1 MSTTSHIHSSLSGPP
16 VLCLS
21 ASCSFC
27 LEVKPFLKCWRLSII
42 SQQLS
47 AQGLAEENPQATT
60 GMLSQFTQLPRDR
73 NDRTCA
79 FRFSWFGARQ
89 FFAELARLFSRAT
102 RGRERF
108 SWQGLPSL
116 HPSWLVEALLGS
128 AIGAALATLLKFDR
142 REIED
147 GIHGFNPTLVGVAVL
162 FFLDPGQ
169 ILVWILLIVG
179 CLAATIV
186 CYLMRR
192 FLKFPSYT
200 APFVVSTWI
209 LFLTAHWPT
218 GLSIDHPAR
227 TAPTDFT
234 PHTFIGKVSAG
245 EAEVMFGANCA
256 DRVPVCGRCCDQQLA
271 TRRHSVPWFVGG
283 NAGSDLSQ

>member
-1 MSTTSHIHSSLSGPP
+1 MDGSVFPGRDCRRFTHHGWW
-16 VLCLS
+16 S
-21 ASCSFC
+21 A
-27 LEVKPFLKCWRLSII
+27 
-42 SQQLS
+42 
-47 AQGLAEENPQATT
+47 A
-60 GMLSQFTQLPRDR
+60 
-73 NDRTCA
+73 
-79 FRFSWFGARQ
+79 
-89 FFAELARLFSRAT
+89 
-102 RGRERF
+102 
-108 SWQGLPSL
+108 
-116 HPSWLVEALLGS
+116 WLGHR
-128 AIGAALATLLKFDR
+128 AALATLLKFDR

-209 LFLTAHWPT
+209 LFLTAHRLMGP
-218 GLSIDHPAR
+218 SIDHPAR

-245 EAEVMFGANCA
+245 EAEVMFGANA
-256 DRVPVCGRCCDQQLA
+256 LTGFLFVVGVAISNWRHAVILFLGSLVGTLAAIYHNDPQGSIQIGIYGYNSALAAVAVYLWRASLLYPILAALVAVPLTEFFPKGLGIPALTAPFVVSAWILIALGRLETYFCTD
-271 TRRHSVPWFVGG
+271 
-283 NAGSDLSQ
+283 